1 MLRNI
6 MKSVVLLSLC
16 SGAIL
21 GGVDFSE
28 SRVGQVVSAE
38 ETAKT
43 EFYSKGGAEFEAG
56 TFKFNLQVGEQGQIR
71 RPQDSPLKDFLYSFN
86 MTVEDP
92 SIISFDEQGNWV
104 ALKPGKTKIIADFPS
119 GDNEQSRR
127 FNEELQR
134 NSVNLRV
141 DEVAV
146 VWEVTVVAAD
156 VPYVPMYRLYNP
168 NNKEHFY
175 TASKN
180 ERDTLV
186 RIGWGK
192 YEGVAWRAPKEGR
205 EVYRLYN
212 PILKDHHYTMDQ
224 NEVKVLTTKH
234 HWRNEGVAWYSDGS
248 RPVYRLFHQG
258 LTSGSHHYTMSE
270 NEVRVLQ
277 TRGWRYEGA
286 AWYGEYEEVFE

>member
-1 MLRNI
+1 MKKIILILVLFLSFGLWNTERIVNANTEEGIYYQYNNGGYYLDETTVPNGQI
-6 MKSVVLLSLC
+6 MM
-16 SGAIL
+16 
-21 GGVDFSE
+21 
-28 SRVGQVVSAE
+28 
-38 ETAKT
+38 
-43 EFYSKGGAEFEAG
+43 G
-56 TFKFNLQVGEQGQIR
+56 TTGQIR
-71 RPQDSPLKDFLYSFN
+71 PKQDSLIKDMQYAFLYKVS
-86 MTVEDP
+86 DP
-92 SIISFDEQGNWV
+92 SVLSVDERGNWQ
-104 ALKPGKTKIIADFPS
+104 ALKEGTITITIRVPYQDGNFP
-119 GDNEQSRR
+119 NFE
-127 FNEELQR
+127 EELDQLGIKR
-134 NSVNLRV
+134 APN
-141 DEVAV
+141 ETTVAYAPKIFT
-146 VWEVTVVAAD
+146 VTVSSNSTI
-156 VPYVPMYRLYNP
+156 PMYRLYNP

-277 TRGWRYEGA
+277 TRGWRYEGT